1 MKITIEIDCTPD
13 EARETLGIP
22 DVKPM
27 QEAMMGD
34 IEERMRSAMQSM
46 DAETLV
52 KTWMPANIQGLETL
66 QKAFWSQMTSGL
78 GKTPP
83 SD

>member
-13 EARETLGIP
+13 EARQALGIP

-27 QEAMMGD
+27 QDALMTE
-34 IEERMRSAMQSM
+34 IEERMRNAMQSM
-46 DAETLV
+46 DGETLM

-66 QKAFWSQMTSGL
+66 HKAFWSQMTSGL
-78 GKTPP
+78 GKTPS